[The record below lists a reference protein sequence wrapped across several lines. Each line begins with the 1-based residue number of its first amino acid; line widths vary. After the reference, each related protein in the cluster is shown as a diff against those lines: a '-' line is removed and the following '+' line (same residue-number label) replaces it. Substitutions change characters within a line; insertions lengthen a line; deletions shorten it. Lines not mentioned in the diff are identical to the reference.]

1 MNYLVY
7 RTVDIVF
14 GIIEFA
20 ILARVIISWLPMQ
33 RGNRLTN
40 KLVTFLYQ
48 VTEPILAP
56 IRSLI
61 ERSSFGKNMMFDFSP
76 IIAFLLI
83 GLLRNIVLSLLRV

>member
-7 RTVDIVF
+7 RTISIVF
-14 GIIEFA
+14 TIIEFA
-20 ILARVIISWLPMQ
+20 VLARVIISWVPVQ
-33 RGNRLTN
+33 KEN

-56 IRSLI
+56 IRSMV
-61 ERSSFGKNMMFDFSP
+61 ERSSFGKNMMFDVSP

-83 GLLRNIVLSLLRV
+83 GLIRNIILSFFRF